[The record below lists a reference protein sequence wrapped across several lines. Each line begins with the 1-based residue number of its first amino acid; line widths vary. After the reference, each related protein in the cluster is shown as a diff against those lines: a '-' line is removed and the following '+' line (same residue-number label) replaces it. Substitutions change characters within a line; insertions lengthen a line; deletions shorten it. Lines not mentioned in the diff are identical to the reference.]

1 MDPARS
7 RPQFSVCRLVCMS
20 RELPSL
26 GLARNPKAALRP
38 SVRHSLFE
46 HTTLFSNRYSYDGH
60 EQRQTLSLHVMNP
73 WSGRGDRNSHMEAID
88 LTFSSPEPEVRRQHQ
103 INNHTH
109 HQQPARPSSI
119 REPPVLYQNMPS
131 NDTHSQRRG
140 SANVSQQHPRLIKP
154 QHIKRMLDTSSHRA
168 LQEVVLKLCTTSPA
182 LSGAIARGLAPRSS
196 WVLGLMQQAGS
207 QTRTHHT
214 IKTEPRASEQDA
226 RAHALQTQ
234 RPGSSKAPQSSTSH
248 SRTHDHS
255 TERRTQD
262 GLRLPPIIKREHR
275 PGSADSDDS
284 NNILDLSAN
293 GRSGPPYRKPS
304 QRHATAGS
312 NSKDRSHANPELS
325 HRNVTVGSSSR
336 LHANPESS
344 HRHGTAT
351 SKSKPGSLANPAVQ
365 GSSVRPGSTRLS
377 APDHKPKLCL
387 QCHELFGED
396 DKNCFYHSGDKLP
409 ARPGDVPQYAC
420 CNKFEGEPGCKY
432 SRHVSERI
440 GTYTNTKRPSPS
452 AHDDSKWLKRPRHL

>member
-1 MDPARS
+1 
-7 RPQFSVCRLVCMS
+7 
-20 RELPSL
+20 
-26 GLARNPKAALRP
+26 
-38 SVRHSLFE
+38 
-46 HTTLFSNRYSYDGH
+46 
-60 EQRQTLSLHVMNP
+60 MNSWP
-73 WSGRGDRNSHMEAID
+73 GRGDRNLHMEAID

-131 NDTHSQRRG
+131 SDTHTQRRG

-168 LQEVVLKLCTTSPA
+168 LQEVVLQLCTTSPA

-196 WVLGLMQQAGS
+196 WALGLMQQAGS

-214 IKTEPRASEQDA
+214 IKTEPRASEQDV

-234 RPGSSKAPQSSTSH
+234 RLGSSKAPQSSTSQ
-248 SRTHDHS
+248 SRTHHHS
-255 TERRTQD
+255 TERQKQD

-275 PGSADSDDS
+275 PGSANSDDS
-284 NNILDLSAN
+284 NNILDLSAT
-293 GRSGPPYRKPS
+293 GRIGPPDRQPS
-304 QRHATAGS
+304 HRHATAGS
-312 NSKDRSHANPELS
+312 SSRDRSHANPGLS
-325 HRNVTVGSSSR
+325 SRNVTVGSSSG

-344 HRHGTAT
+344 HRQVTT
-351 SKSKPGSLANPAVQ
+351 SSKSRPGSLANPAVQ
-365 GSSVRPGSTRLS
+365 GSSARPGSTRLS

-396 DKNCFYHSGDKLP
+396 DKNCFYHPGDKLL
-409 ARPGDVPQYAC
+409 ARRGDVPQYAC
-420 CNKFEGEPGCKY
+420 CDKFEGEPGCKY
-432 SRHVSERI
+432 GRHVSERI

-452 AHDDSKWLKRPRHL
+452 THDDSEWLKRPRHL